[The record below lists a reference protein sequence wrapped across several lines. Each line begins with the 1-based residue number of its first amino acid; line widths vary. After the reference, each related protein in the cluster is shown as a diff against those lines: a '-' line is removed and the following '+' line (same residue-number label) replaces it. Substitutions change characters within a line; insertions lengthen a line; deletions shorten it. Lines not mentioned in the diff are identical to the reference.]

1 MSKKKPYSRVETGK
15 TLRKLNTAL
24 ARDTKKLTA
33 IGAPGWFIR
42 IVEELTYVT
51 GLIIK
56 LRDFLYVKETAD
68 SDAVLSDE
76 ANAVC
81 PKALKL
87 LIKQE
92 KAMTAYGKVLE
103 ERIKL
108 GYPKT
113 EGACEC
119 KKAAKKTA
127 AKKAK

>member
-33 IGAPGWFIR
+33 IGAPEWFIR
-42 IVEELTYVT
+42 IVAELTSIT
-51 GLIIK
+51 ELIVK

-68 SDAVLSDE
+68 SEAALSDE

-113 EGACEC
+113 EGVCEC
-119 KKAAKKTA
+119 KKVAKKTA